1 MRRHVPK
8 GQTPPTTR
16 SKSNWTCVTYPPN
29 PRGQGFGRWKQGHV
43 VLTFFLLRRVF
54 ISVVMFVCL
63 FLGAK
68 CSTWFGS
75 DDGSCFFALWLWQ
88 LLRPV
93 RLLRNAHALGINR
106 SCRPGIRYFL
116 WNIYYIFLGGWG
128 DGGGIPKAHVH
139 LDFL

>member
-1 MRRHVPK
+1 METGSLSFDFVFC
-8 GQTPPTTR
+8 
-16 SKSNWTCVTYPPN
+16 CVGYLF
-29 PRGQGFGRWKQGHV
+29 QWYCLFV
-43 VLTFFLLRRVF
+43 CV
-54 ISVVMFVCL
+54 FVCL

-106 SCRPGIRYFL
+106 SCRPGIRYVL
-116 WNIYYIFLGGWG
+116 WNICYIFWE
-128 DGGGIPKAHVH
+128 DGGRGRDPKSSCTPIIG
-139 LDFL
+139 